1 MCGRKVY
8 HIIFFIIKFM
18 CFTTVNP
25 WEASRKYSDVNATG
39 NNTVKGAWK
48 YAERLL
54 RSHVIKKMPIS
65 SLYFKYEAVNCHFF
79 SLNPGVCILLYIRSV
94 ET

>member
-1 MCGRKVY
+1 
-8 HIIFFIIKFM
+8 M

-25 WEASRKYSDVNATG
+25 WEASRKYSDMNATG
-39 NNTVKGAWK
+39 NNTVKGAWR
-48 YAERLL
+48 YAGLESRYE
-54 RSHVIKKMPIS
+54 KMPIN

-79 SLNPGVCILLYIRSV
+79 SQNPGVCILLYSRSV